1 MERETDKKTV
11 RQKDKQTERQT
22 DRKRDR
28 WKNRQTEWQTH
39 LRLTH
44 VKTDM

>member
-11 RQKDKQTERQT
+11 IQKDKQTERQT

-28 WKNRQTEWQTH
+28 WKNRQTEWQKH
-39 LRLTH
+39 LRQTH

>member
-11 RQKDKQTERQT
+11 IQKDKQTERQT

-39 LRLTH
+39 LRQTH